1 VAGRSSRAASRGG
14 AAADFDYALRVSSW
28 LSRSH
33 WLSFHFAVVLLA
45 LAIYVFASLA
55 RRQRRHPSAAIGW
68 VISLAL
74 VPYIAL
80 PLFLLVGVR
89 KRVRAPRRAATRMP
103 PPNGSPGSPAGRLQ
117 ALAVGLGMDPPA
129 AYRDLVVHADGE
141 DALERLCTL
150 LRDARSTIEV
160 TIFLIGHDRIG
171 ARLCELLARRAREGI
186 AVRLLLDGA
195 GRYLGGVAPL
205 HALRAA
211 GVQVRLF
218 GPPSSWLLFGGANL
232 RNHRKYVIVDGD
244 AAWAG
249 GRNLA
254 AEYFVPVASALHR
267 SAPAWTDLTFEL
279 RGEVAA
285 HARRQFEQDWA
296 AAARTAPPEPATQAE
311 RATGD
316 GGRLAQFLPC
326 GPDQSDDTVY
336 ALLVDACF
344 NARRRIVALTPYF
357 VPDEV
362 LLMALTLAARRGVAV
377 ELVVP
382 RRSNHRLADLARPPA
397 LRELANA
404 GAAVWMTPQMLHAKL
419 VVVDDTV
426 ALAGSVNLDQRSLF
440 LNFEAMFAFYDAHAI
455 GRFAEWAAHV
465 RSGAARFRGE
475 PVGVGRELGEGLLRW
490 LTFQL

>member
-1 VAGRSSRAASRGG
+1 VLVAPSARRTR
-14 AAADFDYALRVSSW
+14 AAADFDYAARVSSW

-68 VISLAL
+68 VLSLAL
-74 VPYIAL
+74 LPYIAL

-89 KRVRAPRRAATRMP
+89 KRVRAPRRPRAPQQAADALAR
-103 PPNGSPGSPAGRLQ
+103 SPAGRLQ
-117 ALAVGLGMDPPA
+117 ALAIGLGMAAPA
-129 AYRDLVVHADGE
+129 AYDDLAVHADGE
-141 DALERLCTL
+141 EALARLRAL
-150 LRDARSTIEV
+150 IGEARSSIEV

-171 ARLCELLARRAREGI
+171 ASLCELLAQRARAGV
-186 AVRLLLDGA
+186 AVRVLLDGA
-195 GRYLGGVAPL
+195 GRYLGGMAPL
-205 HALRAA
+205 QALRSA

-218 GPPSSWLLFGGANL
+218 DPPSSWLLFGGANL

-244 AAWAG
+244 AIWAG

-254 AEYFVPVASALHR
+254 AEYFVPVASALHHA
-267 SAPAWTDLTFEL
+267 APAWTDLTFEL
-279 RGEVAA
+279 RGAVAA
-285 HARRQFEQDWA
+285 LARRQFEQDWA
-296 AAARTAPPEPATQAE
+296 AAARTPPPETPREASGAP
-311 RATGD
+311 RDGD
-316 GGRLAQFLPC
+316 RLAQFLPC

-344 NARRRIVALTPYF
+344 NARHRIVALTPYF

-404 GAAVWMTPQMLHAKL
+404 GATIWTTPQMLHAKL
-419 VVVDDTV
+419 VIVDDMV

-440 LNFEAMFAFYDAHAI
+440 LNFEAMFAFYDAQAI
-455 GRFAEWAAHV
+455 GRFVDWAAQV
-465 RSGAARFRGE
+465 RSGAVRFR
-475 PVGVGRELGEGLLRW
+475 PARVGVGRELGEGLLRW